1 MESTIAILLGII
13 QGITEFLPI
22 SSSGH
27 LVIVKD
33 LLRIETGYDFLF
45 NIFVHLGTLCA
56 IIFYFY
62 DDIRKILRGVSSG
75 NKESYHYIFLIFLA
89 TLPVALIGL
98 FYNDKIKSLSNIEFA
113 SYCLIFTGVILFLSK
128 YAKEKSIK
136 LSYLDVILIGLFQAI
151 AILPG
156 ISRSGMTIS
165 VALFLGVNR
174 NEASKLSFFMAIP
187 AIIGAATLEVLK
199 INSLDYI
206 NLMNL
211 AIGFIISAIIGYFS
225 ISWLIKLINKL
236 HFWKFSFYVWSLGLI
251 ILILDYYG
259 CS

>member
-1 MESTIAILLGII
+1 MESKIAILLGMI

-27 LVIVKD
+27 LVIIKD
-33 LLRIETGYDFLF
+33 LLNVETNYDFLF

-56 IIFYFY
+56 VVFYYFN
-62 DDIRKILRGVSSG
+62 DIKGIVKGVCSG
-75 NKESYHYIFLIFLA
+75 KEESYHYIFLIFLA
-89 TLPVALIGL
+89 TLPVVIIGL
-98 FYNDKIKSLSNIEFA
+98 FYNDKIKSLNNIEFV
-113 SYCLIFTGVILFLSK
+113 SYCLIFTGIILFISK
-128 YAKEKSIK
+128 YAKEKNIK

-165 VALFLGVNR
+165 AALFLGANR

-187 AIIGAATLEVLK
+187 AIIGATSLEILK
-199 INSLDYI
+199 VNSLDSI
-206 NLMNL
+206 NFMNL
-211 AIGFIISAIIGYFS
+211 AIGFVISAIIGYFS

>member
-1 MESTIAILLGII
+1 M
-13 QGITEFLPI
+13 
-22 SSSGH
+22 
-27 LVIVKD
+27 
-33 LLRIETGYDFLF
+33 
-45 NIFVHLGTLCA
+45 
-56 IIFYFY
+56 
-62 DDIRKILRGVSSG
+62 
-75 NKESYHYIFLIFLA
+75 
-89 TLPVALIGL
+89 IGL
-98 FYNDKIKSLSNIEFA
+98 FYNDKIKSLSNIEFT

-187 AIIGAATLEVLK
+187 AIIGATTLEVFK